1 MAQGAHGC
9 GSWLEGCFLCTL
21 LERIGICFTYCNKE
35 ESKLFMTNNILEHVH
50 TAIGI
55 LFGVENDLLKQSLRG
70 ETLNNNILLAMPKF
84 PNQLD
89 GLDFLQWV

>member
-1 MAQGAHGC
+1 
-9 GSWLEGCFLCTL
+9 
-21 LERIGICFTYCNKE
+21 
-35 ESKLFMTNNILEHVH
+35 MTNNILEHVR